1 MGAANGPRI
10 VSLLPSATEIVAGLG
25 LADHLVG
32 RSHECDFPAEVEAL
46 PVVSD
51 TKIKPGGSSREIDQR
66 VQTIVAQGLAVY
78 KVHTDLLRELRPDF
92 VLTQTQCAVCAVTPA
107 DVENALCEWTGATP
121 TMISLEPDT
130 LDDLWGEIRRVGDA
144 LDVAATADK
153 LVATLRGRLETIAQ
167 KAASLPRPTVADL
180 DWMDPLIAGGNW
192 MPELIET
199 AGGENLFGQRGEHSP
214 PLDWATLA
222 ARDPDV
228 ILLHPCGFK
237 IEQSIADLES
247 LTGHPQWHQLR
258 AVREGRAYILD
269 GHHFFNRP
277 GPRLVES
284 TEIIAEIL
292 HPEAF
297 DFGHRGTGWVAVD
310 DLPASRSRSA

>member
-1 MGAANGPRI
+1 MAAAGGPRI

-25 LADHLVG
+25 LTDRLVG
-32 RSHECDFPAEVEAL
+32 RSHECDFPAEVERL

-51 TKIKPGGSSREIDQR
+51 TKIQPGGSSREIDQR
-66 VQTIVAQGLAVY
+66 VQTIVAEGLAVY
-78 KVHTDLLRELRPDF
+78 KVHTELLRELKPDF

-107 DVENALCEWTGATP
+107 DVEQALCTWTDATP
-121 TMISLEPDT
+121 ALISLEPDT
-130 LDDLWGEIRRVGDA
+130 LDDLWHEIRRVGEA
-144 LDVAATADK
+144 LNVTTAADE
-153 LVATLRGRLETIAQ
+153 LVATLKTRLAAIAA
-167 KAASLPRPTVADL
+167 KTARLPRPTVADL

-199 AGGENLFGQRGEHSP
+199 AGGENLFGRRGEHSP
-214 PLDWATLA
+214 PLDWTALE

-237 IEQSIADLES
+237 IEQTIADLES
-247 LTGHPQWHQLR
+247 LTGNPQWHQLR

-284 TEIIAEIL
+284 TDIIAEIL
-292 HPEAF
+292 HPDAC
-297 DFGHRGTGWVAVD
+297 DFGHRGQGWIGVD
-310 DLPASRSRSA
+310 DLPAPRERSA